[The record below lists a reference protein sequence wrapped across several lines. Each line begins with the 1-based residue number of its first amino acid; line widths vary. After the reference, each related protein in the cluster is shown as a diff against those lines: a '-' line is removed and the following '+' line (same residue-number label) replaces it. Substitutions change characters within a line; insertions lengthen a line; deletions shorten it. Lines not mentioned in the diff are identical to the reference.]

1 MADPVRP
8 VAARSERDE
17 LSLGVPSRASSKRTR
32 RIVMVRIAGLAALI
46 IVLTIA
52 GYLLGWYDLARVT
65 RTIERLQSG
74 KDAVTV
80 AMIFFVLYAAL
91 TAIGFPALPFTV
103 AGGAI
108 FGHVRGTLLSW
119 SAATLGTMLGYL
131 LARGVGRETA
141 RRWIAKRKV
150 GAALTQSTSFV
161 TLLRLRLVPVIPLS
175 VVNFASGLAR
185 TRFGVY
191 VVASAIGI
199 LPATIVFTYFADSL
213 MRGLQGA
220 RTHAYWDVAI
230 ASAVLMA
237 MSLLPLIVKRLRGA

>member
-1 MADPVRP
+1 MSV
-8 VAARSERDE
+8 ERDE
-17 LSLGVPSRASSKRTR
+17 LSLGAPSLTSNKRTR
-32 RIVMVRIAGLAALI
+32 RTVMIRIAALGALI
-46 IVLTIA
+46 VVLTVA
-52 GYLLGWYDLARVT
+52 GYVLGWFDLARVT
-65 RTIERLQSG
+65 RTIERLQGG
-74 KDAVTV
+74 KDAVTIAV
-80 AMIFFVLYAAL
+80 IFFLLYSVL

-119 SAATLGTMLGYL
+119 TAATVGTVLGYL

-150 GAALTQSTSFV
+150 GAALTESTSFL

-191 VVASAIGI
+191 VAATAIGV

-237 MSLLPLIVKRLRGA
+237 MSLLPVIVKRFWRA